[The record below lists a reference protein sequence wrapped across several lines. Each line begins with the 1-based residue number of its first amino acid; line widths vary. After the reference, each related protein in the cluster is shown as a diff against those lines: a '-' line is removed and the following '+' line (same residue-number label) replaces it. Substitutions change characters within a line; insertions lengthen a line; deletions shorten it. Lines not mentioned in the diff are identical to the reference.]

1 MRLGSFSRMAGVCG
15 LLLVAGLALSACSP
29 TPQGGTAVTSGSAPA
44 ASQAGVQGPAGG
56 TAAEPGTSG
65 PSGQNGLQVLDF
77 RDTADGSVPVRVE
90 LNDVRV
96 RGEIMWVT
104 ITARNMATGGNSWQV
119 NGFFGR
125 PNSLDAS
132 GLYLVDSVQSERY
145 LPGENP
151 DGDCVCTDGLS
162 GTFAD
167 PGQGVV
173 INAAFAAP
181 PPEVTE
187 LDLFVPN
194 VQPFVGVRPN
204 R

>member
-1 MRLGSFSRMAGVCG
+1 MAGVCG
-15 LLLVAGLALSACSP
+15 LLLAAGLALSACSP
-29 TPQGGTAVTSGSAPA
+29 TPQVSAAGTSGSAPA
-44 ASQAGVQGPAGG
+44 AGQAGVQGSTGG
-56 TAAEPGTSG
+56 TAAEPGASE
-65 PSGQNGLQVLDF
+65 PSGQGGLQVLDF
-77 RDTADGSVPVRVE
+77 RDTTDGSVPVRVE

-96 RGEIMWVT
+96 RGQIMWVT
-104 ITARNMATGGNSWQV
+104 ITARNLATEGNSWQV

-125 PNSLDAS
+125 PNSLSAS
-132 GLYLVDSVQSERY
+132 GLYLVDSVQAKRY

-162 GTFAD
+162 GAFAD

-194 VQPFVGVRPN
+194 VQPFMGVQVN